1 MATISPKAAALALL
15 MIAPP
20 PPAPPSASPEAP
32 APPATPGPNRVVVV
46 NQDGVA
52 TFDSDSDDP
61 VVIHSEHVRKRG
73 FIGVRLMDLTPDL
86 RTHFGAPR
94 DAGVMVSEIDKDS
107 PAAKAGLAVGD
118 IVTGADGERVASSG
132 DLSRLVRRKKAGEAL
147 RLDVSRDRAAK
158 HLSVAVE
165 ERDAPWID
173 IGDMG
178 QLDHFRHLG
187 PEIRAEVMRDLERN
201 PPRIEM
207 RRDRLEKKIDEMQ
220 KRIDELE
227 KRLPKSAQ

>member
-1 MATISPKAAALALL
+1 MR
-15 MIAPP
+15 
-20 PPAPPSASPEAP
+20 SADLVRDGLDRCPV
-32 APPATPGPNRVVVV
+32 PATDTARRRGGPARAGRI
-46 NQDGVA
+46 DRTRTLEILGR
-52 TFDSDSDDP
+52 P
-61 VVIHSEHVRKRG
+61 CIEHVRKRG